1 MLLIMTFFTSCKK
14 ESTEKFNNV
23 RLEKSQSLS
32 GTKGSTEDIN
42 IQLFRTKTIEQPETS
57 KDFLFKDFKVQLI
70 KTDGL
75 WKGVVHMKT
84 TSSGLR
90 EYDIELYFR
99 NNDGKVYHY
108 FWPVNVLPG
117 EQMVNTTFSYQ
128 IKEFP
133 NFPKT
138 VECFEISNEEPPN

>member
-1 MLLIMTFFTSCKK
+1 MIRIQSSTLIKKGFMKRLLIMF
-14 ESTEKFNNV
+14 
-23 RLEKSQSLS
+23 LS
-32 GTKGSTEDIN
+32 FVFLGCA
-42 IQLFRTKTIEQPETS
+42 KTIEQPETS
-57 KDFLFKDFKVQLI
+57 KDFIFKDLKVQLI

-84 TSSGLR
+84 TSSELR

-99 NNDGKVYHY
+99 NNDDKAYHY

-117 EQMVNTTFSYQ
+117 EQVVNTTFCYQ
-128 IKEFP
+128 KKEFP
-133 NFPKT
+133 NFPTT